1 MKSFIKFFL
10 ILFLPL
16 MISCK
21 DKNDKISETSKNT
34 TAPMNI
40 NDKLKDGINVSNSF
54 IEDLDFN
61 KYKYNGEY
69 IEQIEVSS
77 LEDQSFRN
85 SFFKFLTSR
94 NFDQGQYEQ
103 VFFIKLLLVR
113 IQQLDDIRS
122 YYFLSLIFNDQNLGY
137 YLEDYELD
145 LFQLFLYKP
154 SYFIKGEYKYKQN
167 KLLDYINQN
176 LPQAFLTNKDYFDKN
191 IVDINFQK
199 DALLISED
207 AVNKFSIP
215 ELKKQIEKSDKVEA
229 IFSPSYDTG
238 WKNKTVIY
246 YNLYH
251 YIDDK
256 IVNKLD
262 KNELSLYNVKYK
274 PFFKSYIIKGENTE
288 YYIHDSDGYTNLRKD
303 KNTSSEIVEKINS
316 GEQVEVL
323 DQSGDWWL
331 VKTKNGKQG
340 YVHKSRIK

>member
-1 MKSFIKFFL
+1 MKNFIKFFL
-10 ILFLPL
+10 ILFLPF
-16 MISCK
+16 IASCK
-21 DKNDKISETSKNT
+21 NK
-34 TAPMNI
+34 
-40 NDKLKDGINVSNSF
+40 NDKLKDGINISNSF

-85 SFFKFLTSR
+85 NFFKFLTSR

-113 IQQLDDIRS
+113 IQQLDDIKS

-167 KLLDYINQN
+167 KLVDYLNQN
-176 LPQAFLTNKDYFDKN
+176 LPQAFLTNKDYFYKN

-199 DALLISED
+199 NALLISED
-207 AVNKFSIP
+207 VVNKFSIP
-215 ELKKQIEKSDKVEA
+215 DLKKRIEQCEKIEA

-238 WKNKTVIY
+238 WKNKTLMY
-246 YNLYH
+246 YNLYR
-251 YIDDK
+251 YIDDS
-256 IVNKLD
+256 ILNKLD
-262 KNELSLYNVKYK
+262 KNEVSFYNVKYK
-274 PFFKSYIIKGENTE
+274 PFFKSYIIKGDSTE
-288 YYIHDSDGYTNLRKD
+288 YFIHDSDGYTNLRKD
-303 KNTSSEIVEKINS
+303 KNTSSEVLEKITS
-316 GEQVEVL
+316 GEQVDVL

-331 VKTKNGKQG
+331 IKTKNGKQG

>member
-1 MKSFIKFFL
+1 MKNFIKFFL
-10 ILFLPL
+10 ILFLPF
-16 MISCK
+16 IASCK
-21 DKNDKISETSKNT
+21 NK
-34 TAPMNI
+34 
-40 NDKLKDGINVSNSF
+40 NDKLKDGINISNSF

-85 SFFKFLTSR
+85 NFFKFLTSR

-113 IQQLDDIRS
+113 IQQLDDLRS

-167 KLLDYINQN
+167 KLVDYLNQN
-176 LPQAFLTNKDYFDKN
+176 LPQAFLTNKDYFYKN

-199 DALLISED
+199 NALLISED
-207 AVNKFSIP
+207 VVNKFSIP
-215 ELKKQIEKSDKVEA
+215 DLKKRIEQCEKIEA

-238 WKNKTVIY
+238 WKNKTLMY
-246 YNLYH
+246 YNLYR
-251 YIDDK
+251 YIDDS
-256 IVNKLD
+256 ILNKLD
-262 KNELSLYNVKYK
+262 KNEVSFYNVKYK
-274 PFFKSYIIKGENTE
+274 PFFKSYIIKGESTE
-288 YYIHDSDGYTNLRKD
+288 YFIHDSDGYTNLRKD
-303 KNTSSEIVEKINS
+303 KNTSSEVLEKITS
-316 GEQVEVL
+316 GEQVDVL

-331 VKTKNGKQG
+331 IKTKNGKQG

>member
-1 MKSFIKFFL
+1 MKNFITFFL
-10 ILFLPL
+10 ILFLPF
-16 MISCK
+16 IVSCK
-21 DKNDKISETSKNT
+21 DKK
-34 TAPMNI
+34 
-40 NDKLKDGINVSNSF
+40 DKLKDGINTSNSF
-54 IEDLDFN
+54 IEDLEFN

-85 SFFKFLTSR
+85 NFFQFLTGR

-145 LFQLFLYKP
+145 LFQLFLYNP

-167 KLLDYINQN
+167 KLVDYINQN
-176 LPQAFLTNKDYFDKN
+176 LPSAYLTNKEYFDKN
-191 IVDINFQK
+191 IVDINFQQ
-199 DALLISED
+199 DAILISED

-215 ELKKQIEKSDKVEA
+215 GLKKQIEQSDKIEA

-238 WKNKTVIY
+238 WKNKTIIY
-246 YNLYH
+246 YNLYR
-251 YIDDK
+251 YIDNS
-256 IVNKLD
+256 IVSKLD
-262 KNELSLYNVKYK
+262 KNELSLYMKYK
-274 PFFKSYIIKGENTE
+274 PFFKSYFIKGDF
-288 YYIHDSDGYTNLRKD
+288 IHDSDGYTNLRKD
-303 KNTSSEIVEKINS
+303 KNTSSEVVEKINS
-316 GEQVEVL
+316 GEQIEVL
-323 DQSGDWWL
+323 DNSGDWWL